1 MSRPARVALVAG
13 LFLLGFVVVLV
24 AASPLLLER
33 AVAARAEAAGVKLA
47 YASSSVGFFRV
58 TLTKA
63 RFGLVGAPQ
72 IEGTAEELVI
82 DASFSSLGKVT
93 GRDVVVR
100 ANGALGQ
107 VGRGLAAWSKAY
119 PATSKLES
127 SFQNA
132 SLTVTP
138 DATSPPVLV
147 LAQASVTAKDAV
159 WQVKPNTCQLY
170 GANLGA
176 TEIVVR
182 ATPEQTKIFVGGTEA
197 AAPIVAILDV
207 RGPLPQV
214 DAELRPTSLALL
226 EGGTQSFE
234 ASGKVSVKMLDDGSL
249 GGTFAGRLAGYV
261 PPAPKEVRGLFG
273 AATDV
278 SGSFSTTPSKSR
290 VELLDVKVL
299 AGALSLRGKGHAE
312 IPATYALVDLAL
324 SGSIPCNLLGAQ
336 VAKNTLPG
344 ALGGLVGGLVAGAVS
359 GDVPVATTIQ
369 ADTRALAQAKVSTTA
384 EVRCGLGR

>member
-1 MSRPARVALVAG
+1 MGRRGRIAVVVG
-13 LFLLGFVVVLV
+13 LFLVGFTGVLV
-24 AASPLLLER
+24 AAAPFLLER
-33 AVAARAEAAGVKLA
+33 MIASRAEAAGIKLS

-58 TLTKA
+58 TLRKA

-72 IEGTAEELVI
+72 IEGTAEVLVV
-82 DASFSSLGKVT
+82 DASLASLGKVS

-119 PATSKLES
+119 PSTSKLDS
-127 SFQNA
+127 SFENA

-138 DATSPPVLV
+138 EATSPPVLV
-147 LAQASVTAKDAV
+147 LAQASVRAKEAV
-159 WQVKPNTCQLY
+159 WEIKPNTCQLY

-182 ATPEQTKIFVGGTEA
+182 ATPEQTQVFVGGPEQT
-197 AAPIVAILDV
+197 APVVATLDV
-207 RGPLPQV
+207 RGPAPTV
-214 DAELRPTSLALL
+214 VAELRPTSLALL

-234 ASGKVSVKMLDDGSL
+234 ASGKVSVKMLDDGAL
-249 GGTFAGRLAGYV
+249 GGTFAGKLAGYV

-273 AATDV
+273 NATDV
-278 SGSFSTTPSKSR
+278 SGSFTTAPAKSR
-290 VELLDVKVL
+290 VELTDVKVV

-324 SGSIPCNLLGAQ
+324 AGSIPCNLLGAQ
-336 VAKNTLPG
+336 VAKNTLGG
-344 ALGGLVGGLVAGAVS
+344 ALGGLVGGLVAGTVS
-359 GDVPVATTIQ
+359 GDVPVATTIH
-369 ADTRALAQAKVSTTA
+369 ADTRALAQAKIGTTA